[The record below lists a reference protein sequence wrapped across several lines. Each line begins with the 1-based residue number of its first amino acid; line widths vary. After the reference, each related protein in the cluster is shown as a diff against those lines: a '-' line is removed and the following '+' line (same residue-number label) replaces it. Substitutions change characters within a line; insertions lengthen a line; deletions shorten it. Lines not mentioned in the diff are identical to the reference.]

1 MHRDETWAA
10 ILGPARIAL
19 SVVLLSCGSPAVVPR
34 AASHPPVQPAES
46 QRPAAPAT
54 LPPVV
59 TPKPSVLFA
68 SPTGTQAGNVDLQ
81 YLREL
86 HEKGIE
92 VDYTENLA
100 ELTWERIARYN
111 VLVLTATP
119 DAYAAALNFKPS
131 SPEAIARFNAL
142 MDRFLESGGG
152 LLLFP
157 NDLNRIRQSLS
168 DLTDRWG
175 VRFPAEAIEEQ
186 DPDKRARMSRA
197 DIALAYT
204 DRVLESPVTTGI
216 RGVWYP
222 CALSGL
228 GASSTPIEVDQ
239 SWKVVVR
246 ASATAVTR
254 PIDLHQTA
262 VAAPNIVVRSEVE
275 REPALVAIRELGS
288 GRLAVVSQ
296 WQYFSFGA
304 GTRWTYNREVLE
316 RGARGKPSDFGKLL
330 ENLLRWL
337 AESSIQTRSLGGFST
352 PPERLLPTNQREA
365 MKQKYRAVEPAY
377 DPSSLD
383 ALAPVQGYR
392 LYRGLIGAQTT
403 HADGR
408 SSVAEY
414 AEAARR
420 IGLDF
425 VVFLDR
431 FEALTRDE
439 FATLTKECAEHSSDN
454 LLLLPGFTI
463 DANLGSRFFF
473 FGPQPVW
480 PPDKVLTGG
489 QKQLLYVQ
497 EQAPDGRF
505 TGYGTGYLDWVLSNY
520 QGPETAQVGIYD
532 FKHSPHGVSLPD
544 ARLYSGAALRF
555 YARGKLVED
564 LLPDYLAA
572 AQSSSPPTPF
582 ALSQVRSAAELA
594 RAAKAEALTY
604 VQAASLDPAAYNG
617 VFRAGLRWAH
627 QYDAV
632 PVFVSSG
639 PQIVRWDGA
648 HRVSTYGAEAFAP
661 ERALMRLNILLTS
674 HAGLSEVRIYDG
686 QRLYRRFATPGQ
698 HRFARQLLLDGAVQ
712 KNLILVALDRAGGRA
727 VSAVVRSW
735 ADDSLAPVFCGDHIN
750 DCRRQPL
757 LARSPF
763 PMPLNY
769 VPELPLDVGGA
780 AWDGGPG
787 GSLPLS
793 NLQDTRAR
801 VTASGDVFD
810 FGRAS
815 QLPLIEFADEGSV
828 SVTSEAREPY
838 RKDLI
843 QVLTPWVTWGPIDRE
858 ARWPVTSALH
868 YREYVSPSLGPPE
881 SAWAAL
887 AMRSGT
893 VASLFEG
900 ELGFGRA
907 MTIQSIQLASI
918 ARHPEGRLAVSRG
931 SEIDTFE
938 LARPERPTFTLERGR
953 WFGLY
958 SEKPHNAQLFWNRSE
973 PLQIAV
979 EDRIKLRA
987 ILERPTVAP
996 KQRIAYEIAAL
1007 GFPMDVPITD
1017 ARGFQPYVDYVRD
1030 PTGLRVLRGR
1040 RTPSDG
1046 NLELA
1051 ADASAVALALPRAAG
1066 VPGLT
1071 LPLRVSGLNP
1081 RWSAGLWQ
1089 KQGYTL
1095 QFYGPSRDRYRGLGV
1110 EDSGHAYVPLHVDRA
1125 DMTEVVAGHPVT
1137 ADDAGRELSIQVTN
1151 LGGNPWRWHVAIN
1164 NPTGRTIDAVL
1175 NAAMGLPGLEIH
1187 DKRVRVV
1194 PGGYLVLQ

>member
-1 MHRDETWAA
+1 MHHDAIWAA
-10 ILGPARIAL
+10 ILGSARVAL
-19 SVVLLSCGSPAVVPR
+19 SLVLLSCGSPPVVPD
-34 AASHPPVQPAES
+34 APSHPPVQPAEPHP
-46 QRPAAPAT
+46 PAAPAA
-54 LPPVV
+54 LPPIVAAR
-59 TPKPSVLFA
+59 PSVLFA
-68 SPTGTQAGNVDLQ
+68 SPTGTAAGNVDLQ

-86 HEKGIE
+86 HGKGIE
-92 VDYTENLA
+92 VDYTESLA

-111 VLVLTATP
+111 VLVLTTTP
-119 DAYAAALNFKPS
+119 DAYDAALLFKPS

-142 MDRFLESGGG
+142 MDRFLENGGG

-157 NDLNRIRQSLS
+157 NDLNRIKQALS

-175 VRFPAEAIEEQ
+175 VRFPAEGIDEQ
-186 DPDKRARMSRA
+186 DPDKRAHMSHA

-204 DRVLESPVTTGI
+204 DRVLESPVTAGVRGI
-216 RGVWYP
+216 WYP
-222 CALSGL
+222 CALSDL
-228 GASSTPIEVDQ
+228 SATSSPIVVEP

-246 ASATAVTR
+246 ASGTAVTK
-254 PIDLHQTA
+254 PIDLHQSA

-275 REPALVAIRELGS
+275 REPALVAIRELAS
-288 GRLAVVSQ
+288 GRLGLVSQ

-304 GTRWTYNREVLE
+304 GTRWTYNRDVLE

-330 ENLLRWL
+330 ENMLRWL
-337 AESSIQTRSLGGFST
+337 AEPSTKTRRLGGFST
-352 PPERLLPTNQREA
+352 PPERLLPANQRESV
-365 MKQKYRAVEPAY
+365 KQQYRSVEPAY
-377 DPSSLD
+377 DPASLD
-383 ALAPVQGYR
+383 AIEPVPGYR

-408 SSVAEY
+408 SSVADY
-414 AEAARR
+414 AAAARR
-420 IGLDF
+420 LGLDF

-439 FATLTKECAEHSSDN
+439 FATLTRECAENSSDK

-463 DANLGSRFFF
+463 DSNHGSRFFF

-480 PPDKVLTGG
+480 PSDKVLTGRRN
-489 QKQLLYVQ
+489 QLLYVQ

-520 QGPETAQVGIYD
+520 PGPKNGQVGIYD

-544 ARLYSGAALRF
+544 ARAYSGAALRF

-594 RAAKAEALTY
+594 RAADAQALTY
-604 VQAASLDPAAYNG
+604 VRAASLDPAAYNG
-617 VFRAGLRWAH
+617 VFQAGLRWAY
-627 QYDAV
+627 QYDAM
-632 PVFVSSG
+632 PIFVSSG
-639 PQIVRWDGA
+639 PQIVRWDGT
-648 HRVSTYGAEAFAP
+648 HRVATYGAEAFAP
-661 ERALMRLNILLTS
+661 ELALMRLNILVTS
-674 HAGLSEVRIYDG
+674 QAGLSEVRIYDG
-686 QRLYRRFATPGQ
+686 RRLYRRFAIRGQ
-698 HRFARQLLLDGAVQ
+698 RRFARQLVLDGAVQ

-735 ADDSLAPVFCGDHIN
+735 ADDSGAPVFCSDHIN

-769 VPELPLDVGGA
+769 APALPMDVAGA
-780 AWDGGPG
+780 AWDGGPV

-793 NLQDTRAR
+793 GLQDTRAR
-801 VTASGDVFD
+801 VTVSGKVFD

-815 QLPLIEFADEGSV
+815 QLPLIEFADEGAV

-838 RKDLI
+838 RKDLLH
-843 QVLTPWVTWGPIDRE
+843 VVNPWATWGPIDRE
-858 ARWPVTSALH
+858 AHWPVTSAVQ

-881 SAWAAL
+881 SGWAAL
-887 AMRSGT
+887 ALRSGT
-893 VASLFEG
+893 VASLFDG
-900 ELGFGRA
+900 ELRFEQPL
-907 MTIQSIQLASI
+907 TIQAIQLASV

-931 SEIDTFE
+931 NEIDTFE
-938 LARPERPTFTLERGR
+938 LARPEQPTFTLERGG

-958 SEKPHNAQLFWNRSE
+958 SDKPHNAQLFWNRSE
-973 PLQIAV
+973 PLQLAV
-979 EDRIKLRA
+979 EERIKLRA
-987 ILERPTVAP
+987 ILESPTVAP
-996 KQRIAYEIAAL
+996 TQRVAYEIAAL

-1051 ADASAVALALPRAAG
+1051 ADSSAVALALPRATG
-1066 VPGLT
+1066 VSGLT

-1095 QFYGPSRDRYRGLGV
+1095 QFYGSSQDRYRGLGV
-1110 EDSGHAYVPLHVDRA
+1110 DASGHAYVPLHVDRA
-1125 DMTEVVAGHPVT
+1125 DMTEIVAGHPVT

-1151 LGGNPWRWHVAIN
+1151 LGGSPWRWHVAIN
-1164 NPTGRTIDAVL
+1164 NPTGRTIDTVL
-1175 NAAMGLPGLEIH
+1175 DAAMGLPGLDIH

-1194 PGGYLVLQ
+1194 PGGYQVLQ